1 MPNIAIRF
9 LQQNRYYFLLFFSAT
24 ILALAWLLFRHK
36 GETLLLISEQ
46 RNTGL
51 DLFFPVI
58 THLGDGYIFLAFS
71 VLALFYR
78 LRYAIVIGLIGG
90 AVAASSA
97 LLKYFFGQPRPK
109 VYFEE
114 VLYKPQLVS
123 YVPDVELHNSWT
135 SSFPSGHTL
144 AAFAL
149 YGFLAFCAPHQWQKI
164 ALFAVA
170 FLVAASRLYLFQHF
184 LADVVAGAAVG
195 TAIASAAFLLQ
206 QKASKYKVVSS
217 KI

>member
-1 MPNIAIRF
+1 MPNIAARF
-9 LQQNRYYFLLFFSAT
+9 LRLNRYYFLLFLSAVSSSL
-24 ILALAWLLFRHK
+24 IWLAFRQK

-46 RNTGL
+46 RNSNL
-51 DLFFPVI
+51 DLFFPLV
-58 THLGDGYIFLAFS
+58 THLGDGYMFLIIS
-71 VLALFYR
+71 VLALFYSF
-78 LRYAIVIGLIGG
+78 RYSIIIGLIGG
-90 AVAASSA
+90 AVALLSA
-97 LLKYFFGQPRPK
+97 LLKYLFGQPRPK

-135 SSFPSGHTL
+135 TSFPSGHTL

-164 ALFAVA
+164 ALFFLA

-184 LADVVAGAAVG
+184 LADVVAGAVG
-195 TAIASAAFLLQ
+195 GTFIASAAFLLHEKQ
-206 QKASKYKVVSS
+206 GNMKYE
-217 KI
+217 I